1 MKNIYI
7 PITLDVYVCDSYIY
21 TTPFISTD
29 KNTWK
34 SIAPRM
40 YVCHTC
46 VELSV
51 KRCTMVVL
59 VARDWGKSLARA
71 SRFTHTQL

>member
-1 MKNIYI
+1 MY
-7 PITLDVYVCDSYIY
+7 TYVIA
-21 TTPFISTD
+21 ISTQLHLFQQT
-29 KNTWK
+29 KIHGK
-34 SIAPRM
+34 ASLLECM
-40 YVCHTC
+40 SVTC